1 MLQSDASTKDTTI
14 EEAIN
19 IQSDPRAQWK
29 IGIHFDQG
37 SKGTRAVRIEGEFV
51 VGIEMGNNSIRMNKG
66 AELIFEE
73 TGRFYV
79 KYNPATD
86 RIEFHNRTDAQ
97 NDKIIGYIRAGAPEH
112 EL

>member
-1 MLQSDASTKDTTI
+1 
-14 EEAIN
+14 
-19 IQSDPRAQWK
+19 
-29 IGIHFDQG
+29 
-37 SKGTRAVRIEGEFV
+37 VRIEGEFV